1 MEFSLLTIFSGA
13 IGGSII
19 TLTVNHLLATN
30 KEKKRL
36 NEYRKSMIRVVEKRL
51 IPKYKLLSDDYFE
64 IYENISNHIPGENLY
79 INIQSYSLKEKDL
92 RDYFPLEDIIKIFNR
107 TKNVGYNSVLKIEE
121 LINVLNRFSPEALAN
136 EYCDILQ
143 DLYKN
148 GATKTEIETAKAEF
162 KEDFMKYQEYSEL
175 IIKVYKKILQDLKE
189 STFNKS

>member
-1 MEFSLLTIFSGA
+1 
-13 IGGSII
+13 
-19 TLTVNHLLATN
+19 
-30 KEKKRL
+30 
-36 NEYRKSMIRVVEKRL
+36 
-51 IPKYKLLSDDYFE
+51 
-64 IYENISNHIPGENLY
+64 LY